1 MANVPNFRT
10 KSLTL
15 GKILTFP
22 MIDTTIFQDK
32 TVVFYTLGCKLN
44 FAETS
49 TLGKL
54 LAEHGVRKARTG
66 ERVDLCVINTC
77 SVTELADKKCRQAI
91 RRIARK
97 HPEAFMV
104 VTGCY
109 AQLKPAEIAQMPEVD
124 LVLGAEQKLEMMQ
137 FINSFEK
144 RDGGEMIV
152 TPHKDIKLFSPSC
165 SRGDRTRYFLKVQD
179 GCDYYCTYCTI
190 PLARGRSRSGTVAQ
204 MVEQARQVAASGGKE
219 IVITGVNIGDFG
231 KRTEENFF
239 DLVRALD
246 AVEGI
251 ERYRISSIEPDLLT
265 DEIIDFVA
273 SSKRFCHHFHIP
285 LQSGSDPVLK
295 LMRRHYDTALFAHK
309 VSRIKEMMPDA
320 FIGVDL
326 IAGMR
331 GETTEFFE
339 EGYQF
344 IASLDVSQLH
354 VFTYSE
360 RPNTRALGI
369 EPVVD
374 VRERHERCNK
384 MIDLSNKKLRA
395 FYKAYQGTIRP
406 VLFEQ
411 PAKGAPMH
419 GFTDNYIRVEM
430 PYDREAIN
438 EVRLVQLGEFN
449 EAGDALMARYVE

>member
-1 MANVPNFRT
+1 
-10 KSLTL
+10 
-15 GKILTFP
+15 

-109 AQLKPAEIAQMPEVD
+109 AQLKPSEIAQMPEVD

-144 RDGGEMIV
+144 REGGEMIV

-384 MIDLSNKKLRA
+384 MIDLSNKKLHA

-430 PYDREAIN
+430 PYDRDAIN

>member
-1 MANVPNFRT
+1 
-10 KSLTL
+10 
-15 GKILTFP
+15 
-22 MIDTTIFQDK
+22 
-32 TVVFYTLGCKLN
+32 
-44 FAETS
+44 
-49 TLGKL
+49 
-54 LAEHGVRKARTG
+54 
-66 ERVDLCVINTC
+66 
-77 SVTELADKKCRQAI
+77 
-91 RRIARK
+91 
-97 HPEAFMV
+97 
-104 VTGCY
+104 
-109 AQLKPAEIAQMPEVD
+109 MPEVD

-273 SSKRFCHHFHIP
+273 TSKRFCHHFHIP

-395 FYKAYQGTIRP
+395 FYEAYQGTIRP

-449 EAGDALMARYVE
+449 DAGDALMARYVE

>member
-1 MANVPNFRT
+1 MPIFRT

-204 MVEQARQVAASGGKE
+204 MVEQARHVAASGGKE

-384 MIDLSNKKLRA
+384 MIYFSNKKLRA
-395 FYKAYQGTIRP
+395 FYEAYQGTIRP

>member
-1 MANVPNFRT
+1 MTDN
-10 KSLTL
+10 
-15 GKILTFP
+15 
-22 MIDTTIFQDK
+22 TIFQDK
-32 TVVFYTLGCKLN
+32 TAVFYTLGCKLN
-44 FAETS
+44 FAETA
-49 TLGKL
+49 TLGQL
-54 LAEHGVRKARTG
+54 LASHGIRKARPG
-66 ERVDLCVINTC
+66 EQAHLCVINTC

-97 HPEAFMV
+97 HPDAFMV

-109 AQLKPAEIAQMPEVD
+109 AQLKPEDIVDMPEVD
-124 LVLGAEQKLEMMQ
+124 LVLGAEQKLDILRYLPSLDKPQQGAMV
-137 FINSFEK
+137 
-144 RDGGEMIV
+144 V
-152 TPHKDIKLFSPSC
+152 TPHKDIRLFSPSC

-204 MVEQARQVAASGGKE
+204 MVEQAREVAAAGGKE

-231 KRTEENFF
+231 KRTDENFY
-239 DLVRALD
+239 DLILALD
-246 AVEGI
+246 EVEGI

-273 SSKRFCHHFHIP
+273 RSKRFCHHFHIP
-285 LQSGSDPVLK
+285 LQSGSDVVLQ
-295 LMRRHYDTALFAHK
+295 LMHRHYDTALFAHK
-309 VSRIKEMMPDA
+309 VHKIRTVMPDA

-331 GETTEFFE
+331 GETEELFE
-339 EGYQF
+339 EGLRF
-344 IASLDVSQLH
+344 ISSLDVSQLH

-374 VRERHERCNK
+374 VHERHVRCNRL
-384 MIDLSNKKLRA
+384 IDVSDAKLRD
-395 FYKAYQGTIRP
+395 FYRRYSGTERK

-430 PYDREAIN
+430 PYNRDMIN
-438 EVRLVQLGEFN
+438 QVVTVRLGEMN
-449 EAGDALMARYVE
+449 ETGDALIAYNI

>member
-1 MANVPNFRT
+1 
-10 KSLTL
+10 
-15 GKILTFP
+15 
-22 MIDTTIFQDK
+22 MIDNTIFQDK
-32 TVVFYTLGCKLN
+32 TAVFYTLGCKLN

-49 TLGKL
+49 TLGQL
-54 LAEHGVRKARTG
+54 LASQGIRKARPG
-66 ERVDLCVINTC
+66 EQAHLCVINTC

-97 HPEAFMV
+97 HPGAFMV

-109 AQLKPAEIAQMPEVD
+109 AQLKPEDIVDMPEVD
-124 LVLGAEQKLEMMQ
+124 LVLGAEQKLDILRYLPSLDKPQQGSMV
-137 FINSFEK
+137 
-144 RDGGEMIV
+144 V
-152 TPHKDIKLFSPSC
+152 TPHKDIRLFSPSC

-204 MVEQARQVAASGGKE
+204 MVEQAREVAAAGGKE

-231 KRTEENFF
+231 KRTNENFY
-239 DLVRALD
+239 DLIKALD
-246 AVEGI
+246 EVDGI

-273 SSKRFCHHFHIP
+273 CSQRFCHHFHIP
-285 LQSGSDPVLK
+285 LQSGSDAVLQ

-309 VSRIKEMMPDA
+309 VHKIKEVMPDA

-331 GETTEFFE
+331 GETEERFE
-339 EGYQF
+339 ESLQF
-344 IASLDVSQLH
+344 ISSLDVSQLH

-374 VRERHERCNK
+374 MHERHVRCNK
-384 MIDLSNKKLRA
+384 LIDVSDAKLHD
-395 FYKAYQGTIRP
+395 FYCRYIGSERK

-411 PAKGAPMH
+411 PSKGAPMH
-419 GFTDNYIRVEM
+419 GFTDNYVRVEM
-430 PYDREAIN
+430 PYNRELIN
-438 EVRLVQLGEFN
+438 QVVTVRLGSLP
-449 EAGDALMARYVE
+449 